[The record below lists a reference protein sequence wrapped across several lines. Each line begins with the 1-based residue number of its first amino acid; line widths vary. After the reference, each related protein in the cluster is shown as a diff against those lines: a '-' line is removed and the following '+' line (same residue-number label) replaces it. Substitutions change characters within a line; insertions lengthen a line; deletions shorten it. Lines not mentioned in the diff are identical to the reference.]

1 MVSEK
6 KKISNKKWDKENMV
20 TVSCKLRREKAA
32 DLRNY
37 ADSIGLTIG
46 IYARRAME
54 YCKNNN
60 INLQQEP
67 EEEKNEK

>member
-6 KKISNKKWDKENMV
+6 KKISNKKLDKENMV
-20 TVSCKLRREKAA
+20 TVSCKLRRENAA

-67 EEEKNEK
+67 EEENNEK